1 MNAGATPAGADVP
14 VDPRIEHSRRIICDA
29 ALAEFAERGFDGMSI
44 EAVAARAGVGKSTIY
59 RHWSSRAELV
69 DSAIRSISITAGPV
83 DSTTGDDVRSHLI
96 RYLGQLDTMLH
107 TDPWRGV
114 LPAII
119 HAAERFPEVREI
131 QLRFANEKRAALRSV
146 LQQAIDDHQLAADTD
161 LDVLV
166 RTLVGPLFLGRLML
180 NEPVGADLIT
190 RMVTTLIPPPPL
202 PPPAT
207 LES

>member
-1 MNAGATPAGADVP
+1 
-14 VDPRIEHSRRIICDA
+14 
-29 ALAEFAERGFDGMSI
+29 MSI

-83 DSTTGDDVRSHLI
+83 DSTTGDDVPLHAI

-119 HAAERFPEVREI
+119 MPPNGS
-131 QLRFANEKRAALRSV
+131 LRCARSNSASPTRNEQPSARCCNRRSTTTNSPPTPPSTSSC
-146 LQQAIDDHQLAADTD
+146 A
-161 LDVLV
+161 
-166 RTLVGPLFLGRLML
+166 LVGPLFLGRLML